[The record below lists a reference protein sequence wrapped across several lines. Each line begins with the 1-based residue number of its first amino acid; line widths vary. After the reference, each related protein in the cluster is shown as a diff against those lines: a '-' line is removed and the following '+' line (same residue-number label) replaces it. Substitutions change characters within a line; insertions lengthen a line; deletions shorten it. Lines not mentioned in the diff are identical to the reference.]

1 MPTDRLEQ
9 NATVREARSAPR
21 AGGRLKRLLRE
32 NGLSLT
38 VFGLFLIFLAGES
51 VAGYFAHND
60 ERREHGEQTISYG
73 QFITSGTFIES
84 TTENWESEF
93 LEMGAYALLT
103 AFLLQKGSAESK
115 KLNQSEPVDRDPRTS
130 RKPQAPWPVRRG
142 GWVLRV
148 YENSLSIGFASLFL
162 GAFLLHAWGG
172 MHAYN
177 HDQQAHGEQAVSF
190 LQFLSSPQFWFQ
202 SLQNWQSEFLGL
214 GSMVVLSIFLRQR
227 GSPESKPVDSPHS
240 QTGGD

>member
-1 MPTDRLEQ
+1 MSSERDERR
-9 NATVREARSAPR
+9 NF
-21 AGGRLKRLLRE
+21 LRD
-32 NGLSLT
+32 NGLSLA
-38 VFGLFLIFLAGES
+38 VFNLFLLFLVGES
-51 VAGYFAHND
+51 IAGYFAHNA
-60 ERREHGEQTISYG
+60 EQQEHGEPPLSYA

-103 AFLLQKGSAESK
+103 AFLFQRGSAESK
-115 KLNQSEPVDRDPRTS
+115 KLDQSEPSDRDPRTS
-130 RKPQAPWPVRRG
+130 PNKHRAPWPVRRG

-148 YENSLSIGFASLFL
+148 YENSLSIAFALLFL
-162 GAFLLHAWGG
+162 GAFLVHAWGG

-177 HDQQAHGEQAVSF
+177 EDQRLHGEEAIGF
-190 LQFLSSPQFWFQ
+190 LQFLGNPQFWFQ

-214 GSMVVLSIFLRQR
+214 GSMIVLSIFLRQR

-240 QTGGD
+240 ETGGD